1 MILLLSAL
9 AVAQDPGLSSGSFSV
24 TASPRETVEQT
35 RLEERSILDELTTI
49 DSALQAVAAEVDGLR
64 VRKAEL
70 EARQLQIQDELA
82 RADAELTR
90 HRQDVA
96 SWMRLLYRLHRRG
109 LARIMF
115 SSEDPYDLRRRSR
128 YLAAIISA
136 DAQRLVAFSEA
147 VETRRAAEG
156 AVSSGM
162 NTLNSLGAELQ
173 LKEGELREQR
183 SRKLTLLEDVRTRR
197 ELAMRLMSE
206 TTQARSSFGT
216 QLSMGGSWYTDNS
229 TTTSGSRCTA
239 QGAFRGQIGR
249 LPWPVSGRLIRRFGS
264 YTDARSGRSERSDG
278 ISITAD
284 LGIPVK
290 VVYGGAVRIA
300 EYLPMYGQ
308 TVAVAHGPY
317 TTVYAHL
324 SGIKVRVGQQLC
336 AGDIVGTVG
345 DSGLTDNDGY
355 QLSFQVRYHDEPQDP
370 LPWLSRGGM

>member
-1 MILLLSAL
+1 MILLLSTL
-9 AVAQDPGLSSGSFSV
+9 ATAQDPSLSSGTFSV
-24 TASPRETVEQT
+24 AADPRETVEQT
-35 RLEERSILDELTTI
+35 RLEERGILDALSDIDTELQ
-49 DSALQAVAAEVDGLR
+49 SVSAEVEGLR

-70 EARQLQIQDELA
+70 EARQLQTREELA
-82 RADAELTR
+82 AADAQLDH
-90 HRQDVA
+90 HRAEVA

-109 LARIMF
+109 LARIIF

-147 VETRRAAEG
+147 VETRRTAET

-162 NTLNSLGAELQ
+162 DALNSLGAELQ
-173 LKEGELREQR
+173 LKEGELQDQR
-183 SRKLTLLEDVRTRR
+183 SRKLTLLQDVRTRR

-206 TTQARSSFGT
+206 TTQARSSFNT
-216 QLSMGGSWYTDNS
+216 QLSMGGGWYTDS
-229 TTTSGSRCTA
+229 GTTSGSRCGDS
-239 QGAFRGQIGR
+239 GAFRSQNGR
-249 LPWPVSGRLIRRFGS
+249 LPWPISGRLIRRFGS

-278 ISITAD
+278 VDIAAE
-284 LGIPVK
+284 LGTPVK

-300 EYLPMYGQ
+300 ESLPMYGQ

-336 AGDIVGTVG
+336 AGDVLGTVG
-345 DSGLTDNDGY
+345 GSGLTDNDGY
-355 QLSFQVRYHDEPQDP
+355 LLSFQVRYHDEPQDP
-370 LPWLSRGGM
+370 LPWLTRGGY